1 MDAET
6 AGALPPSQDKAKVV
20 SLRDK
25 EAART
30 SGRVARPQARRRR
43 LLALSFVLFVL
54 MPIFLGSAYFTLIQ
68 SDRYVAGAG
77 FAVRGVNAGGGLDVL
92 GAFTGLAS
100 SGSTTSD
107 SYIVLKYLKSRDLVE
122 KLQADIDLRSF
133 YETPL
138 ADPLSRMAEGLSI
151 EEAVDY
157 WSGAISTSFD
167 ATSGIITFNVEAFR
181 ADDARRIADLV
192 LQHTQELV
200 NQLSENARRDA
211 VAFAQSEVERAEV
224 RLRAAM
230 AELRRFQESEQSF
243 NPAESA
249 KMQGELLAQLNSRL
263 TEVQTRMGVL
273 GKSVKSDA
281 PSMMALQRQ
290 AEAIQAQIDKQTEEM
305 TGAAN
310 SAGTARDR
318 NALPDLLERFETLN
332 GEKDFAQ
339 RAYTSALASL
349 EQARVEAGRRQRY
362 LAVYSAPA
370 LPQEAVQ
377 PRRLHNVLL
386 LVFIATCL
394 WGIGTLVVYSVRDH
408 LS

>member
-1 MDAET
+1 MMAET
-6 AGALPPSQDKAKVV
+6 TGTVPATQEKTKIVN
-20 SLRDK
+20 LRDK
-25 EAART
+25 DAAHT
-30 SGRVARPQARRRR
+30 SRGVARPQARRRR
-43 LLALSFVLFVL
+43 LLALSFILVVVLPV
-54 MPIFLGSAYFTLIQ
+54 IFGSIYFTMIQ

-107 SYIVLKYLKSRDLVE
+107 SYIVLKFLKSRDVVE
-122 KLQADIDLRSF
+122 RLQADIDLRSI
-133 YETPL
+133 YETSL
-138 ADPLSRMAEGLSI
+138 ADPLSRMAPNLSI

-157 WSGAISTSFD
+157 WSSMISTSFD
-167 ATSGIITFNVEAFR
+167 ATSGIITFDIEAFR

-192 LQHTQELV
+192 LRHTQELV
-200 NQLSENARRDA
+200 NQLSESARRDA

-224 RLRAAM
+224 RLREAM
-230 AELRRFQESEQSF
+230 AGLREFQESEQSF

-249 KMQGELLAQLNSRL
+249 KMQAELLGQLNGRL
-263 TEVQTRMGVL
+263 TEVQTRMRVL

-281 PSMMALQRQ
+281 PSMVALQRQ
-290 AEAIQAQIDKQTEEM
+290 ADAIQAQIDKQTEEM
-305 TGAAN
+305 TGPANAAGA
-310 SAGTARDR
+310 AGDS
-318 NALPDLLERFETLN
+318 NALPDLLERYETLI

-339 RAYTSALASL
+339 RAYSSSLASL

-370 LPQEAVQ
+370 LPQEAIQ

-386 LVFIATCL
+386 LVFIVTCV

>member
-1 MDAET
+1 MSAET
-6 AGALPPSQDKAKVV
+6 AGAVPANPSKARIVN
-20 SLRDK
+20 LRDK
-25 EAART
+25 ELADT
-30 SGRVARPQARRRR
+30 SREVARPQARRRR
-43 LLALSFVLFVL
+43 LLALSFILVVVLPVF
-54 MPIFLGSAYFTLIQ
+54 MGSIYLTIIQ

-77 FAVRGVNAGGGLDVL
+77 FAIRGVNAGGGLDVL

-122 KLQADIDLRSF
+122 RLQEDTDLRAL

-138 ADPLSRMAEGLSI
+138 ADPLSRLAADLSI
-151 EEAVDY
+151 EEVVNY
-157 WSGAISTSFD
+157 WSGTISTSFD
-167 ATSGIITFNVEAFR
+167 ATSGIIAFDIEAFQ
-181 ADDARRIADLV
+181 AEDARKIADLV
-192 LQHTQELV
+192 LRHTQELV
-200 NQLSENARRDA
+200 NQLSESARRDA
-211 VAFAQSEVERAEV
+211 VAFAQSEVVRAEA
-224 RLRAAM
+224 RLRQAM
-230 AELRRFQESEQSF
+230 TELRRFQQSEQSF

-249 KMQGELLAQLNSRL
+249 KMQAELLGQLNGRL
-263 TEVQTRMGVL
+263 TEVQTRMRVL

-281 PSMMALQRQ
+281 PSMLALQRQ
-290 AEAIQAQIDKQTEEM
+290 ADALQAQIDKQTEEM
-305 TGAAN
+305 TG
-310 SAGTARDR
+310 SADSNEADGS
-318 NALPDLLERFETLN
+318 ALPDLLERYETLN

-370 LPQEAVQ
+370 LPQEAIR

-386 LVFIATCL
+386 LVFISSCL

>member
-1 MDAET
+1 MNAET
-6 AGALPPSQDKAKVV
+6 AGAVPANQGKTKIVN
-20 SLRDK
+20 LRDK
-25 EAART
+25 EVADRSAAV
-30 SGRVARPQARRRR
+30 GRPQARRRR
-43 LLALSFVLFVL
+43 LLALSFILVVVLPVF
-54 MPIFLGSAYFTLIQ
+54 IGSIYFTLIQ

-122 KLQADIDLRSF
+122 RLQADIDLRAL

-138 ADPLSRMAEGLSI
+138 ADPLSRLAADLSI

-157 WSGAISTSFD
+157 WSGMISTSFD
-167 ATSGIITFNVEAFR
+167 ATSGIITFDIEAFR
-181 ADDARRIADLV
+181 ADDARKIADLV

-224 RLRAAM
+224 RLRQAM
-230 AELRRFQESEQSF
+230 AELRKFQESEQSF

-249 KMQGELLAQLNSRL
+249 KMQAELLAQLNGRL
-263 TEVQTRMGVL
+263 AEIQTRMRVL
-273 GKSVKSDA
+273 GKSVKPDA
-281 PSMMALQRQ
+281 PSMVALQRQ
-290 AEAIQAQIDKQTEEM
+290 ADAIQAQIDKQTQEM
-305 TGAAN
+305 TG
-310 SAGTARDR
+310 SADTSGADGST
-318 NALPDLLERFETLN
+318 LPDLLERYETLN

-339 RAYTSALASL
+339 RAYTSALASM

-370 LPQEAVQ
+370 LPQEAIQ

-386 LVFIATCL
+386 LVFIVTCL

>member
-1 MDAET
+1 MNAET
-6 AGALPPSQDKAKVV
+6 AGAVPANQGKTKIVN
-20 SLRDK
+20 LRDK
-25 EAART
+25 EVADRSAAV
-30 SGRVARPQARRRR
+30 GRPQARRRR
-43 LLALSFVLFVL
+43 LLALSFILVVVLPVF
-54 MPIFLGSAYFTLIQ
+54 IGSIYFTLIQ
-68 SDRYVAGAG
+68 SDRYVASAG

-122 KLQADIDLRSF
+122 RLQADIDLRAL

-138 ADPLSRMAEGLSI
+138 ADPLSRLAADLSI

-157 WSGAISTSFD
+157 WSGMISTSFD
-167 ATSGIITFNVEAFR
+167 ATSGIITFDIEAFR
-181 ADDARRIADLV
+181 ADDARKIADLV

-200 NQLSENARRDA
+200 NQLSESARRDA

-224 RLRAAM
+224 RLRQAM
-230 AELRRFQESEQSF
+230 AELRKFQESEQSF

-249 KMQGELLAQLNSRL
+249 KMQAELLAQLNGRL
-263 TEVQTRMGVL
+263 TEIQTRMRVL
-273 GKSVKSDA
+273 GKSVKPDA
-281 PSMMALQRQ
+281 PSMVALQRQ
-290 AEAIQAQIDKQTEEM
+290 ADAIQAQINKQTEEM
-305 TGAAN
+305 TG
-310 SAGTARDR
+310 SADTSGADGS
-318 NALPDLLERFETLN
+318 ALPDLLERYETLN

-370 LPQEAVQ
+370 LPQEATQ

-386 LVFIATCL
+386 LVFIVTCL
-394 WGIGTLVVYSVRDH
+394 WGIGTLIVYSVRDH

>member
-1 MDAET
+1 MSAET
-6 AGALPPSQDKAKVV
+6 AGATPANPSKTKIVN
-20 SLRDK
+20 LRDK
-25 EAART
+25 EVAST
-30 SGRVARPQARRRR
+30 STGVVRPQARRRR
-43 LLALSFVLFVL
+43 LLALSFIFAVVLPV
-54 MPIFLGSAYFTLIQ
+54 IFGSIYFIMIQ

-77 FAVRGVNAGGGLDVL
+77 FAVRGVNASGGLDVL

-122 KLQADIDLRSF
+122 SLQADIDLRSL

-138 ADPLSRMAEGLSI
+138 ADSLSRMAPGLSI

-157 WSGAISTSFD
+157 WSSMISTSFD
-167 ATSGIITFNVEAFR
+167 ATSGIITFDIEAFR
-181 ADDARRIADLV
+181 AADARKIADLV

-200 NQLSENARRDA
+200 NQLSESARRDA

-224 RLRAAM
+224 RLRKAM
-230 AELRRFQESEQSF
+230 AELRAFQEREQSF

-249 KMQGELLAQLNSRL
+249 KMQAELLGQLNGRL
-263 TEVQTRMGVL
+263 TEVQTRMRVL
-273 GKSVKSDA
+273 GKSVKPDA
-281 PSMMALQRQ
+281 PSMIALQRQ
-290 AEAIQAQIDKQTEEM
+290 ADAIKAQIDKQIQEM
-305 TGAAN
+305 TGPGN
-310 SAGTARDR
+310 VAGADGS
-318 NALPDLLERFETLN
+318 ALPDLLERYETLN
-332 GEKDFAQ
+332 GEKEFAQ
-339 RAYTSALASL
+339 RAYTSSLASL

-370 LPQEAVQ
+370 LPQEAVR
-377 PRRLHNVLL
+377 PRRLHNAILL
-386 LVFIATCL
+386 LFVVTCL